1 MVEFLLIIV
10 VLLLIAIL
18 TFLVTLL
25 KEVSLIH
32 SDNRYWGC
40 NIDYDIRRA
49 HPKAF
54 YKEPKVDFKYDDYDK
69 VRLA

>member
-1 MVEFLLIIV
+1 MIEFLLISI

-18 TFLVTLL
+18 WFLVTLL

-32 SDNRYWGC
+32 SNNLYWGN
-40 NIDYDIRRA
+40 NIDYAIRRA

-54 YKEPKVDFKYDDYDK
+54 QKEPKVDFKFD
-69 VRLA
+69 

>member
-1 MVEFLLIIV
+1 MIEFLLIII

-18 TFLVTLL
+18 LFLVTLL

-32 SDNRYWGC
+32 NNNRYWGN
-40 NIDYDIRRA
+40 NIDYAIRKA

-54 YKEPKVDFKYDDYDK
+54 QKEPKMDFKFD
-69 VRLA
+69 